1 MYSRVTNSSEPSLQP
16 ILEYLSD
23 TALMKDKSG
32 MWQCVC
38 AVGDQVFAKFLD
50 VMTNKPKDEARERD
64 LENHAQY
71 LLVNFNHTSKQIR
84 RVADRYLSSLADRFP
99 HLLWNCR

>member
-1 MYSRVTNSSEPSLQP
+1 MTNSSEPSLQP

-23 TALMKDKSG
+23 TPLMKDKSG

-38 AVGDQVFAKFLD
+38 AVGDQVFVKFLD

-84 RVADRYLSSLADRFP
+84 RVADRYLSGLVDRFP